1 MMLAANQNDCGA
13 HSTVHLA
20 AMMGHNNPPPEK
32 VIKPQPDS
40 VFGLRAAWLRFAEQ
54 REIVRLAKLHGRIK
68 RKEEAL
74 KRLRAERT
82 TIMNRCIRRMRR
94 ASGKN

>member
-1 MMLAANQNDCGA
+1 MLAANQNDCAA

-20 AMMGHNNPPPEK
+20 EMIGHNNPPPEK

-40 VFGLRAAWLRFAEQ
+40 VFGLRAAWLRFAEK
-54 REIVRLAKLHGRIK
+54 REIIRLAKLHVRIE
-68 RKEEAL
+68 RKEQAL
-74 KRLRAERT
+74 KELRAERT

-94 ASGKN
+94 AAGKN